1 MKTNFFKRN
10 AAKIVGAASTVAV
23 TGLMLAQ
30 SVHAAAP
37 TLDDIYSSSDLET
50 AATAAVTQVGPY
62 VLALFGILLVVG
74 IAMALLGKAKRGV
87 VAHFR

>member
-1 MKTNFFKRN
+1 MLSNKMKARL
-10 AAKIVGAASTVAV
+10 AAIGAVGASA
-23 TGLMLAQ
+23 LAFGS

-37 TLDDIYSSSDLET
+37 TLEDIYTSAELET
-50 AATAAVTQVGPY
+50 AATTAATQVGPY

>member
-1 MKTNFFKRN
+1 MNKNKLNTI
-10 AAKIVGAASTVAV
+10 AAKVMGVGASVAAA
-23 TGLMLAQ
+23 GLMIAGNA
-30 SVHAAAP
+30 HAAAP
-37 TLDDIYSSSDLET
+37 TLADIYSSSDLET
-50 AATAAVTQVGPY
+50 ATSTAVTQVGPY

>member
-1 MKTNFFKRN
+1 MN
-10 AAKIVGAASTVAV
+10 KINQMRALVAASSLAGFLAVA
-23 TGLMLAQ
+23 
-30 SVHAAAP
+30 SNVHAAAP
-37 TLDDIYSSSDLET
+37 TLNDIYTSASLET
-50 AATAAVTQVGPY
+50 AATTAVTQVGPY